1 MKYLNSISRIILGL
15 VFTFSGF
22 VKAIDPLGSAYK
34 FTDYF
39 TEAFG
44 LPALS
49 AISLPLAILL
59 ISMEFLV
66 GVCLLFNAKQRLASL
81 GALIFMVIFT
91 PLTLYIAITNPV
103 QDCGCFGDAI
113 VISNWSTFYKD
124 LILLVL
130 AIIAFMA
137 SKGIYNTY
145 KGYTDWIIALAT
157 LIFIVA
163 FQVYSLNYSPIIDF
177 RPYKVGTYIPDKM
190 KIPEGEKQDSFAI
203 FYTMKNLKSGE
214 TVKIDDNSYLKKEI
228 WKDTLWQITETS
240 EPVLVK
246 KGYKPPIYNFKAYE
260 FSDQTS
266 ANDVDAMQNMLAEK
280 GFSFLVISYDL
291 EKANLA
297 GFKKMRDLLNYAY
310 AQEINTHILTSST
323 SKIEEYRSK
332 IPFIARYYNADPIT
346 LKTIIRSNPGL
357 LLLKEGKI
365 IGKWHD
371 TEIPTIKEYNKL
383 INKNSK

>member
-1 MKYLNSISRIILGL
+1 MKYLKLISRIILGL

-22 VKAIDPLGSAYK
+22 VKAIDPIGSEYK

-44 LPALS
+44 MPSLAS
-49 AISLPLAILL
+49 ISLPLAIIL

-66 GVCLLFNAKQRLASL
+66 GVCLLINVKPRLASL
-81 GALIFMVIFT
+81 GALIFMIIFT
-91 PLTLYIAITNPV
+91 PLTLYIAIANPV

-124 LILLVL
+124 LVLLVL
-130 AIIAFMA
+130 AIIAFMG
-137 SKGIYNTY
+137 SKGIYTTY
-145 KGYTDWIIALAT
+145 KGFIDWLIAAST
-157 LIFIVA
+157 MIFIVA
-163 FQVYSLNYSPIIDF
+163 FQIYSLSHSPIIDF

-214 TVKIDDNSYLKKEI
+214 SMKIDDNSYLKKEI

-260 FSDQTS
+260 FSDQTTS
-266 ANDVDAMQNMLAEK
+266 NSLDAMQNILAEK

-291 EKANLA
+291 EKANLE
-297 GFKKMRDLLNYAY
+297 GFKKMQDLLNYAY
-310 AQEINTHILTSST
+310 AQEINTHLLTAST
-323 SKIEEYRSK
+323 SKIEEFRLK
-332 IPFIARYYNADPIT
+332 IPFIAKYYNADPIT

-365 IGKWHD
+365 IGKWHYN
-371 TEIPTIKEYNKL
+371 EIPTIKEYNKL
-383 INKNSK
+383 LNKNNK